1 MQLRTCTEQPFYK
14 PLFFRAQDLM
24 INGGGGEGSGRRRNN
39 AGCADNVQMLS
50 EWAIKQEGKKKKK
63 PCFSGKRGKS
73 VMI

>member
-1 MQLRTCTEQPFYK
+1 
-14 PLFFRAQDLM
+14 M

-63 PCFSGKRGKS
+63 GCFSGKRGKS